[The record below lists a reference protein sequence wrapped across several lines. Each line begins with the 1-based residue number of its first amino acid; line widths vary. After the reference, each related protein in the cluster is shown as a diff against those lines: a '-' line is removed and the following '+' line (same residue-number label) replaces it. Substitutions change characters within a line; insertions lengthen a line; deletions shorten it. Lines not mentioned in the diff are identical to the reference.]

1 MRLLVVTSCLLPARM
16 SFQEVFFPDISIALS
31 CLNVI
36 PESRTALVLLSARN
50 LSKSSLF
57 AFVGCLCFFTPAC
70 VYEALN
76 SHHSTQH
83 LYLPGGLPLTLD
95 LCTISPPECPSSASV
110 VRPQSRPP
118 CKETPGAVCL
128 PINSPRHRS
137 ILWAR
142 FSVLPTTD
150 PRLVRHVL

>member
-1 MRLLVVTSCLLPARM
+1 MRLLVVTSCLLSARM
-16 SFQEVFFPDISIALS
+16 SFQEGLFLDVSIALS
-31 CLNVI
+31 WLNVI
-36 PESRTALVLLSARN
+36 PESRVALELLSARS
-50 LSKSSLF
+50 LSKSSLD
-57 AFVGCLCFFTPAC
+57 AFVCCFCFFTPAC
-70 VYEALN
+70 LYKALN

-83 LYLPGGLPLTLD
+83 LYLLGGLPLTLD
-95 LCTISPPECPSSASV
+95 LCTISPPQCPNSASI
-110 VRPQSRPP
+110 VRPQSPPP

-128 PINSPRHRS
+128 PINSPRLRS